1 MLRRLRASY
10 DNASLQAKFALHVTL
25 STVLLFA
32 VMMPVVLYIQ
42 RRVVL
47 TAVEASGF
55 RMADIFGRSS
65 VQAVLADDYL
75 VMQHVVSGIASARK
89 VRYAM
94 LLKDDGQVLVHTRAI
109 ERGRR
114 YDDPAS
120 RASAVAGGPLLQEI
134 IDAEGVHIYDFTV
147 PVYVLDEKRA
157 SARVGLSIENELHE
171 IARTRNSLLLFALA
185 ALAIG
190 LAWSTYQAR
199 RITQPVRAL
208 VQGTEEIARGN
219 LDHRIAVPSGDELG
233 QLAQAFNRMTGSV
246 QAMVETSREIS
257 AVLDLEVV
265 LRSIATHALR
275 LVKGDMIFI
284 APVEH
289 DDGVAPARVVLGGRK
304 DRYDIVVRAG
314 VGIGGWTL
322 ANGEPFLTDDYL
334 NDPRIV
340 HDPRYDEMFR
350 DEGMASALALPITL
364 KGEIIGVIGVA
375 SGKPAAFVRGD
386 VDTLQRLA
394 QQAAIAMA
402 NARLYDEAKLK
413 TARLETLIRVSQM
426 MTSTLE
432 PQRITEVITE
442 AMNTTLAPGTIV
454 RMWETPDDAKI
465 WVPFGPARSAGDG
478 EAEDDL
484 VLPAGAGLVGAV
496 AAQRAPLVV
505 EDVRYDDRVVR
516 RAAIEREGIVS
527 FLGLPLLREEKLLGV
542 LCAATRTRHHF
553 SDDEVSL
560 FASLAQQAAI
570 AIENARLYQDLRQS
584 HGELVSAQAELVRKT
599 RMAAMGEIAA
609 VVAHE
614 ARNPLGALTN
624 CVGLL
629 RSNPHITGEDAE
641 LLTIMESES
650 KRLNDIVSDFLAFGR
665 PRPPQFAPVDLHELI
680 DATWTLLRRDDRCPP
695 SIDFERRF
703 DATLTPVMA
712 DRDQLR
718 QVFWNLLLN
727 AVQAMRQGGTLA
739 IETRRAPDSVE
750 VTVRDTGP
758 GIPANILPRLFEPF
772 VTSKSGGTGLG
783 LAIVRRIIEDHGGR
797 ITVSAQDGEGTCFVL
812 SLADAREAA

>member
-1 MLRRLRASY
+1 MLKRLRARY
-10 DNASLQAKFALHVTL
+10 DRASLQAKFALHVAL
-25 STVLLFA
+25 STALLFA
-32 VMMPVVLYIQ
+32 LLMPVVLYIQ

-47 TAVEASGF
+47 TAVEESGF
-55 RMADIFGRSS
+55 RMTDIFGRSS

-75 VMQHVVSGIASARK
+75 VMQHVVNGIGSTRK
-89 VRYAM
+89 IRYAM
-94 LLKDDGQVLVHTRAI
+94 LLKADGEVLVHTRAI

-114 YDDPAS
+114 YDDAAS
-120 RASAVAGGPLLQEI
+120 RASAVARGPLLQELV
-134 IDAEGVHIYDFTV
+134 DAEGVHVYDFTV
-147 PVYVLDEKRA
+147 PVYVVDEKRA
-157 SARVGLSIENELHE
+157 SARVGLSIEHELQG
-171 IARTRNSLLLFALA
+171 IARTRNSLLGFALA
-185 ALAIG
+185 ALALG
-190 LAWSTYQAR
+190 LAWATYQAK

-208 VQGTEEIARGN
+208 VEGTEEVARGN

-233 QLAQAFNRMTGSV
+233 HLAQAFNRMTGSV

-265 LRSIATHALR
+265 LRSIATHARR
-275 LVKGDMIFI
+275 LVRGDMVFI
-284 APVEH
+284 APLERDADVS
-289 DDGVAPARVVLGGRK
+289 PARVLLGGRANP
-304 DRYDIVVRAG
+304 DDIVIRPG
-314 VGIGGWTL
+314 VGMGGWVL
-322 ANGEPFLTDDYL
+322 ANGQPLLTDDYV

-340 HDPRYDEMFR
+340 HDPKYDAMSR
-350 DEGMASALALPITL
+350 DEGMTSGLAMPITL
-364 KGEIIGVIGVA
+364 QGEIIGILGVA
-375 SGKPAAFVRGD
+375 SRRPAAFGRQD

-413 TARLETLIRVSQM
+413 TARLETLIRVSQV

-432 PQRITEVITE
+432 PQRIAEVITQ
-442 AMNTTLAPGTIV
+442 AMNDLAPGIIV

-465 WVPFGPARSAGDG
+465 WVPFGPAPSARDLD
-478 EAEDDL
+478 AEDDL
-484 VLPAGAGLVGAV
+484 ALPAGAGLVGAV

-542 LCAATRTRHHF
+542 LCAATRTRRRF
-553 SDDEVSL
+553 RDDEVSL

-570 AIENARLYQDLRQS
+570 ALENARLYQDLRHS

-624 CVGLL
+624 CIGLL
-629 RSNPHITGEDAE
+629 RGNPHITGEDAE
-641 LLTIMESES
+641 LLTIMESEA

-680 DATWTLLRRDDRCPP
+680 DATWSLLQRDDRCPP

-703 DATLTPVMA
+703 DPTLVSLTA

-739 IETRRAPDSVE
+739 VETRRAPGSVE
-750 VTVRDTGP
+750 VVVRDTGP
-758 GIPANILPRLFEPF
+758 GIPANILPRVFEPF
-772 VTSKSGGTGLG
+772 VTSKAGGTGLG

-812 SLADAREAA
+812 SLADARTA

>member
-1 MLRRLRASY
+1 M
-10 DNASLQAKFALHVTL
+10 
-25 STVLLFA
+25 
-32 VMMPVVLYIQ
+32 
-42 RRVVL
+42 
-47 TAVEASGF
+47 
-55 RMADIFGRSS
+55 
-65 VQAVLADDYL
+65 
-75 VMQHVVSGIASARK
+75 
-89 VRYAM
+89 
-94 LLKDDGQVLVHTRAI
+94 
-109 ERGRR
+109 
-114 YDDPAS
+114 
-120 RASAVAGGPLLQEI
+120 
-134 IDAEGVHIYDFTV
+134 
-147 PVYVLDEKRA
+147 
-157 SARVGLSIENELHE
+157 
-171 IARTRNSLLLFALA
+171 
-185 ALAIG
+185 
-190 LAWSTYQAR
+190 
-199 RITQPVRAL
+199 
-208 VQGTEEIARGN
+208 
-219 LDHRIAVPSGDELG
+219 PSGDELG

-275 LVKGDMIFI
+275 LVKGDMVFI
-284 APVEH
+284 APLER
-289 DDGVAPARVVLGGRK
+289 DADIAPARVVLGGRK
-304 DRYDIVVRAG
+304 NRDIVVRPG
-314 VGIGGWTL
+314 VGMGGWVL
-322 ANGEPFLTDDYL
+322 ANGAPLLTEDYL

-340 HDPRYDEMFR
+340 HDPNYDEMFR
-350 DEGMASALALPITL
+350 DEGMAAALALPIMH
-364 KGEIIGVIGVA
+364 KGEIIGILGMA
-375 SGKPAAFVRGD
+375 ATKPAAFAGGD
-386 VDTLQRLA
+386 IDTLQRLA

-413 TARLETLIRVSQM
+413 TARLETLIRVSQV

-432 PQRITEVITE
+432 PQRIAEVITE
-442 AMNTTLAPGTIV
+442 AMNDLAPGIVV
-454 RMWETPDDAKI
+454 RMWETPDDAKV
-465 WVPFGPARSAGDG
+465 WLPFGPACSTSDG
-478 EAEDDL
+478 HAEDDL
-484 VLPAGAGLVGAV
+484 TLPAGVGLVGAV
-496 AAQRAPLVV
+496 AAQRTPLVV
-505 EDVRYDDRVVR
+505 DDVRYDDRVVR
-516 RAAIEREGIVS
+516 RAAIERERIVS

-570 AIENARLYQDLRQS
+570 AIENARLYQDLRHS

-629 RSNPHITGEDAE
+629 RGNPHITGEDAE
-641 LLTIMESES
+641 LLTIMEGES

-727 AVQAMRQGGTLA
+727 AAQAMRQGGTLA

-772 VTSKSGGTGLG
+772 VTSKAGGTGLG

-812 SLADAREAA
+812 SLADARAA